1 MPIRNT
7 KSVIP
12 NIFTTLNI
20 FFGFLAIVNFIENK
34 FITGCWLIS
43 LAAVFD
49 TLDGQLA
56 RLTKTSSKFGIEF
69 DSLAD
74 VVSFGVAPSVLLYQT
89 FLRNHGILGIIVSFM
104 PLLFG
109 GLRLAR
115 FNVLFGGREKTKFIG
130 LPIPFSALHTASFII
145 FNYHF
150 WNGIYMSRILIPQT
164 FFISILMVSTVEYYT
179 LPKFSLKH
187 SAKNTLGVIIILL
200 MVLVLARFPQAAFY
214 PISSVYILWGV
225 VRFIYRLTRG
235 NDSDAP
241 AEIIA

>member
-1 MPIRNT
+1 MPMKNT

-49 TLDGQLA
+49 VLDGQLA

-74 VVSFGVAPSVLLYQT
+74 IVSFGVAPSVLLYKT
-89 FLRNHGILGIIVSFM
+89 YLHNLGILGIIISFM

-109 GLRLAR
+109 GIRLAR
-115 FNVLFGGREKTKFIG
+115 FNVLFGGREKTKFVG
-130 LPIPFSALHTASFII
+130 LPIPFSALHTVSFII
-145 FNYHF
+145 FNYYY
-150 WNGIYMSRILIPQT
+150 WNEIYLHRILIPQT

-179 LPKFSLKH
+179 LPKLSFKH
-187 SAKNTLGVIIILL
+187 SVKNTIGVIIIITLL
-200 MVLVLARFPQAAFY
+200 LIFARFPQTTFY
-214 PISSVYILWGV
+214 PISSAYILWGV
-225 VRFIYRLTRG
+225 VRFIYHQTRG
-235 NDSDAP
+235 DDSDKP
-241 AEIIA
+241 AKIIA